1 MDMIKCPECGELYS
15 SSYKRCP
22 FCEEDGDSPRMIAY
36 RPRRHIAAR
45 SKAQSARGAMI
56 VVLLFAR
63 RIRNMSSLL
72 VVGIMTGIE
81 INTGRL
87 HYIREVITSKRIL
100 APVQR
105 LAASI

>member
-45 SKAQSARGAMI
+45 SKAQSARGGLI
-56 VVLLFAR
+56 VVLLLVLGLLSWYLFGDEIFRPGDKPAAAR
-63 RIRNMSSLL
+63 N
-72 VVGIMTGIE
+72 E
-81 INTGRL
+81 PAA
-87 HYIREVITSKRIL
+87 L
-100 APVQR
+100 AGQN
-105 LAASI
+105 